1 MPRDGG
7 ALELGLCC
15 TRGEAAARVREG
27 DCNSGHLLMLSILII
42 TLPVIDFV
50 EIREELSA
58 HLSPKVN
65 WGCTTWLLL
74 FFC

>member
-15 TRGEAAARVREG
+15 TRGGAAARMKEG
-27 DCNSGHLLMLSILII
+27 DGNSGHLVTLSILII

-58 HLSPKVN
+58 QPRPKVN
-65 WGCTTWLLL
+65 WGCTTGLLL
-74 FFC
+74 FYC